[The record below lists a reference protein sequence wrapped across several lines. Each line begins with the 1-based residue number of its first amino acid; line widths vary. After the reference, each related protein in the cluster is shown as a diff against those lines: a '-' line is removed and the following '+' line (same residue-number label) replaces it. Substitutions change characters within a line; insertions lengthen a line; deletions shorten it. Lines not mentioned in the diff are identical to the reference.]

1 MTGPGPVGGDAGG
14 THADR
19 HRPPA
24 DNPPAEHPPP
34 VDSLEH
40 STGGSATLPLRGPRS
55 GAPGLE
61 PGPRTVH
68 LIGVGGAGMSGLAR
82 LLLAAGHRVTGSD
95 RSESATLEA
104 LRALGA
110 RVWPGHDGT
119 RMGRPDLVAA
129 STAIRA
135 TNPELVAARLLD
147 IPVLGRAQLLALLM
161 AGRTGIAVAGTHGK
175 TTTTGMV
182 VAILE
187 AAGLDPSFAVGG
199 DFKASGVNAAAGA
212 GPHFVAEADESDGSF
227 LELAPTMAVVTNV
240 EADHLDHWG
249 DLASVQRAFRSFV
262 GRLPADGT
270 AVLCADDPGALDLA
284 AAAACQVVTY
294 GFATTADVRG
304 DDLTLDAWSSVFT
317 VTAGERSLG
326 QVRLIV
332 PGRHNVQN
340 ALGAIA
346 AALAVR
352 APFEAAVAGLARF
365 TGAARRFHLR
375 AEVGGVTVVDDY
387 AHNPPKVAA
396 ALAAARLGPWKR
408 VVAVFQP
415 HLYSRTRLFADD
427 FGLALAGG
435 ADLAVVTDVY
445 AAREDP
451 EPGVDGALVAG
462 AAKRARPDLDCVYEP
477 DRTALATRVAALVQ
491 PGDLVLTLGAGDIT
505 DLADELGPL
514 LGAAGRGAAGGGAA
528 GDGGAGE
535 GVVGEEGSG
544 GGGGR
549 GGGGGAVD
557 DPRHPRS
564 GSATLPHRGTGL
576 PAEGGDP

>member
-1 MTGPGPVGGDAGG
+1 VSGPGPVGGA
-14 THADR
+14 R
-19 HRPPA
+19 
-24 DNPPAEHPPP
+24 NS
-34 VDSLEH
+34 V
-40 STGGSATLPLRGPRS
+40 
-55 GAPGLE
+55 PGLE
-61 PGPRTVH
+61 RGGRTVH
-68 LIGVGGAGMSGLAR
+68 LVGVGGAGMSGLAR
-82 LLLAAGHRVTGSD
+82 LLLAGGHRVTGSD

-110 RVWPGHDGT
+110 RVWAGHDAA
-119 RMGRPDLVAA
+119 RLGRPDLVVA

-135 TNPELVAARLLD
+135 TNPELVAARILD

-187 AAGLDPSFAVGG
+187 AAGLDPSYAVGG
-199 DFKASGVNAAAGA
+199 DFKASGVNAAAGH

-227 LELAPTMAVVTNV
+227 LELAPTVALVTNV

-249 DLASVQRAFRSFV
+249 DLEAVQGAFRAFV
-262 GRLPADGT
+262 GRLPDDGT
-270 AVLCADDPGALDLA
+270 AVLCADDPGALELA
-284 AAAACQVVTY
+284 GAAACQVVTY
-294 GFATTADVRG
+294 GFADQAQVRG
-304 DDLTLDAWSSVFT
+304 GDLALEAWSSRFT
-317 VTAGERSLG
+317 VTAGARPLG
-326 QVRLIV
+326 QVGLVV

-346 AALAVR
+346 ASLAVG
-352 APFEAAVAGLARF
+352 APFEAAATGLAGF

-396 ALAAARLGPWKR
+396 TLAAARLGPWKR

-415 HLYSRTRLFADD
+415 HLYSRTRLFATE
-427 FGLALAGG
+427 FGRALAA
-435 ADLAVVTDVY
+435 ADLVVVTDVY

-462 AAKRARPDLDCVYEP
+462 SARRARPDLDCVYEP
-477 DRTALATRVAALVQ
+477 DRAALAARVAALVQ

-505 DLADELGPL
+505 TLADELVPL
-514 LGAAGRGAAGGGAA
+514 LDR
-528 GDGGAGE
+528 GAGE
-535 GVVGEEGSG
+535 
-544 GGGGR
+544 
-549 GGGGGAVD
+549 AVD
-557 DPRHPRS
+557 SRGNAPG
-564 GSATLPHRGTGL
+564 GSATLPPGGARF
-576 PAEGGDP
+576 PVEGGGP

>member
-1 MTGPGPVGGDAGG
+1 M
-14 THADR
+14 
-19 HRPPA
+19 
-24 DNPPAEHPPP
+24 DNPPAEHRPP
-34 VDSLEH
+34 VDNLEH
-40 STGGSATLPLRGPRS
+40 STGGSATLPLRGTRS

-61 PGPRTVH
+61 GGPRTVH

-110 RVWPGHDGT
+110 RVWAGHDGT

-227 LELAPTMAVVTNV
+227 LELAPTVAVVTNV

-249 DLASVQRAFRSFV
+249 DLASVQRAFRCLRRPPPARRH
-262 GRLPADGT
+262 GRALRRR
-270 AVLCADDPGALDLA
+270 PGALDLA
-284 AAAACQVVTY
+284 GAATCQVVTY
-294 GFATTADVRG
+294 GFAATAEVQGRG
-304 DDLTLDAWSSVFT
+304 ADHRRARGPFRRASPGASRSARSPWSY
-317 VTAGERSLG
+317 
-326 QVRLIV
+326 
-332 PGRHNVQN
+332 PGRHNVAN

-346 AALAVR
+346 AATAAG
-352 APFEAAVAGLARF
+352 APFAAAVAGLAGF

-375 AEVGGVTVVDDY
+375 AEAGGITVVDDY
-387 AHNPPKVAA
+387 AHHPTEVAA
-396 ALAAARLGPWKR
+396 SLAAARLGGWKR

-415 HLYSRTRLFADD
+415 HLYSRTRLFADE
-427 FGLALAGG
+427 FGRALAA
-435 ADLAVVTDVY
+435 ADLVVVTDVY

-477 DRTALATRVAALVQ
+477 DRAALAPRVAALVQ

-514 LGAAGRGAAGGGAA
+514 LGTAGRGLSSRSRWRPMTGIAAGRAAWPPPDPWGRWTRGRWRRPRPSWPR
-528 GDGGAGE
+528 
-535 GVVGEEGSG
+535 GV
-544 GGGGR
+544 R
-549 GGGGGAVD
+549 GG
-557 DPRHPRS
+557 
-564 GSATLPHRGTGL
+564 
-576 PAEGGDP
+576 

>member
-14 THADR
+14 THANR

-24 DNPPAEHPPP
+24 DNPPAEHRPP
-34 VDSLEH
+34 VDNLEH
-40 STGGSATLPLRGPRS
+40 ATGGSATLPLRGPRS

-61 PGPRTVH
+61 GGPRTVH
-68 LIGVGGAGMSGLAR
+68 LIGVGGVGMSGLAR

-110 RVWPGHDGT
+110 RVWAGHDGT
-119 RMGRPDLVAA
+119 RIGRPDLVAA

-227 LELAPTMAVVTNV
+227 LELAPTVAVVTNV

-249 DLASVQRAFRSFV
+249 DLASVQGAFRSFV

-270 AVLCADDPGALDLA
+270 AVLCADDQGALDLA
-284 AAAACQVVTY
+284 EAAACQVVTY
-294 GFATTADVRG
+294 GFAAAADVRG
-304 DDLTLDAWSSVFT
+304 EVLAIDGGGARFAV
-317 VTAGERSLG
+317 VAGGESLG
-326 QVRLIV
+326 EVALVV

-346 AALAVR
+346 AALAVG
-352 APFEAAVAGLARF
+352 APFAAAVAGLAGF

-375 AEVGGVTVVDDY
+375 AEAGGVTVVDDY
-387 AHNPPKVAA
+387 AHHPTEVAA
-396 ALAAARLGPWKR
+396 SLAAARLGGWKR
-408 VVAVFQP
+408 VVVVFQP
-415 HLYSRTRLFADD
+415 HLYSRTRLFAAD
-427 FGLALAGG
+427 FGRALAA
-435 ADLAVVTDVY
+435 ADLVVVTDVY

-477 DRTALATRVAALVQ
+477 DRTALAPRVAALVQ

-514 LGAAGRGAAGGGAA
+514 LGTAARGPAGGGAA
-528 GDGGAGE
+528 G
-535 GVVGEEGSG
+535 G
-544 GGGGR
+544 GG
-549 GGGGGAVD
+549 
-557 DPRHPRS
+557 
-564 GSATLPHRGTGL
+564 TQLPV
-576 PAEGGDP
+576 EGGDP